1 MGLRFSYTCI
11 APFYD
16 RVVAKATLKARST
29 SLQHL
34 PPEPGRVLVAG
45 VGTGLDAPFLPPQHE
60 YVGLDLTRAMLNKA
74 LPAMMGL
81 NFLPVQGNVQ
91 HLPFPD
97 ASFDHVVLH
106 LILAVVPSPTQC
118 LQEAARVIRPG
129 GTLLI
134 LDKFLKPG
142 QKAPLR
148 RLITPLMGQIA
159 SRLDVVFEEVLAQT
173 QGLRLEDDQPALAG
187 GWFRRIR
194 LTKAII

>member
-16 RVVAKATLKARST
+16 RVVAKATLKARSM

-34 PPEPGRVLVAG
+34 PQEPGRVLIAG

-60 YVGLDLTRAMLNKA
+60 YVGLDLTRAMLTKA
-74 LPAMMGL
+74 LPPMTQL
-81 NFLPVQGNVQ
+81 SFLPVQGNVH

-97 ASFDHVVLH
+97 ACFDHVVLH
-106 LILAVVPSPTQC
+106 LILAVVPHPARC
-118 LQEAARVIRPG
+118 LQEATRVVRPG
-129 GTLLI
+129 GTLLV

-148 RLITPLMGQIA
+148 RLITPLMGQVA
-159 SRLDVVFEEVLAQT
+159 SRLDVVFEEVMAQAPE
-173 QGLRLEDDQPALAG
+173 LRLEDDQPALAG
-187 GWFRRIR
+187 GWFRHIR
-194 LTKAII
+194 LIKD